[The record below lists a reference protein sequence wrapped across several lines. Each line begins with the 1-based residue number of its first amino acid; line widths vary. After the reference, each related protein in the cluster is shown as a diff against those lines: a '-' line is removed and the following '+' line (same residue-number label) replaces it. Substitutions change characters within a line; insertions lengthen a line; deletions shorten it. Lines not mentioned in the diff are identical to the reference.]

1 MCNLYSVYTTQQ
13 VMRRAFEIARDSAGN
28 VPPLPAVFPDQMTP
42 VVRIVQ
48 GERELIRPT
57 RESLN
62 CE

>member
-1 MCNLYSVYTTQQ
+1 
-13 VMRRAFEIARDSAGN
+13 MRRAFEIGRDSAGS